1 MLKLKIQ
8 LLLTLTVIVLGV
20 IGCSQKSDESNTAK
34 VGDNAAK
41 NETKDLQEKIQ
52 QNFSYSIESMAD
64 CSGFYKSIR
73 ELQNMRGDTEAAGLL
88 VIYIE
93 TLNEASTIAGKKENK
108 TESDVLEMAD
118 ASYNRYHTL
127 LFSDADKNQIR
138 QTFEETRVSCDKII
152 MEDMAVL
159 ATLKRKVKELKKE
172 YEKYKQENRGN

>member
-8 LLLTLTVIVLGV
+8 LLLTSTVIVLGV

-34 VGDNAAK
+34 VDDNAAK

-64 CSGFYKSIR
+64 CSGFYKLIR
-73 ELQNMRGDTEAAGLL
+73 ELQKMKGDTAAAGQS
-88 VIYIE
+88 VFSME
-93 TLNEASTIAGKKENK
+93 TFNEALTIAGKKENK

-138 QTFEETRVSCDKII
+138 QTFEETRVSCDKILL
-152 MEDMAVL
+152 EDMGVNAIGKRR
-159 ATLKRKVKELKKE
+159 AKDLKEE